1 MEISARTKV
10 CAVIGNPVEH
20 SLSPAMHNAAFG
32 ALGLD
37 YVYVAFRVEKTA
49 AAVAG
54 FRAMGNFRGLSVTI
68 PHKVAIMAHLDE
80 IDEAARHI
88 GSVNTVVNDGGVL
101 KGSSSDGPGALKAL
115 TDAGV
120 EVAGR
125 RVLVL
130 GSGGSARAITFTL
143 ALLERPPE
151 LEVLGVVPDELETLV
166 RDLKGKTR
174 AGVTGRPL
182 EHGTL
187 KAGMAAAEVVIH
199 CTPVGMDPKVG
210 ETLIPRELLRPGQ
223 AVFDIVYTPLET
235 RLLKEAKAAGCRTIP
250 GLEMFVNQ
258 AVVQFEL
265 WTGRN
270 APVDVMRR
278 VVERSLSS

>member
-1 MEISARTKV
+1 M

-37 YVYVAFRVEKTA
+37 YVYVAFRVEETA

-115 TDAGV
+115 AD
-120 EVAGR
+120 
-125 RVLVL
+125 
-130 GSGGSARAITFTL
+130 
-143 ALLERPPE
+143 
-151 LEVLGVVPDELETLV
+151 
-166 RDLKGKTR
+166 DLHM
-174 AGVTGRPL
+174 
-182 EHGTL
+182 E
-187 KAGMAAAEVVIH
+187 
-199 CTPVGMDPKVG
+199 
-210 ETLIPRELLRPGQ
+210 
-223 AVFDIVYTPLET
+223 
-235 RLLKEAKAAGCRTIP
+235 
-250 GLEMFVNQ
+250 
-258 AVVQFEL
+258 
-265 WTGRN
+265 
-270 APVDVMRR
+270 
-278 VVERSLSS
+278 